1 MKVDLPLENCPLEKF
16 PKSTIRFVE
25 VCRKLVEYQHG
36 EEWECP
42 YFMNPAAFER
52 DFAEYLAVKRDDE
65 RWFNEEYE
73 AARIQPWDCYP
84 CAVKAAHENL
94 RKRTA
99 IAAGESEY
107 LGDAH
112 LQEEP

>member
-25 VCRKLVEYQHG
+25 ACRELVDYKHG

-42 YFMNPAAFER
+42 YFMKPVEFER
-52 DFAEYLAVKRDDE
+52 DFADYLAVGEDDKRWNDDK
-65 RWFNEEYE
+65 YE

-99 IAAGESEY
+99 IESGESEY
-107 LGDAH
+107 LGDQC
-112 LQEEP
+112 LCQE